1 MEWLLAIKEELTV
14 FACSM
19 LPILE
24 LRFSIPLG
32 EGLGLSIWLN
42 YIISVVGNLLPI
54 PFILIFI
61 RKILEWMS
69 VSRVA
74 LFRKAAD
81 WILQRAEKHSASVQK
96 YATWGLFLFVAIPL
110 PGTGGWTGAL
120 IAALLGMRF
129 KKSMVSIVA
138 GVMTA
143 GILVSI
149 VTLLVAAGINGFWNF
164 FIS

>member
-1 MEWLLAIKEELTV
+1 MALKEELTV

-32 EGLGLSIWLN
+32 EGLGLPIWLN
-42 YIISVVGNLLPI
+42 YMISVVGNLLPI

-69 VSRVA
+69 VSRIRFV
-74 LFRKAAD
+74 RKAAG
-81 WILQRAEKHSASVQK
+81 WIRARAEKNSGSIQK
-96 YATWGLFLFVAIPL
+96 YASWGLFAFVAIPL

-129 KKSMVSIVA
+129 KKSMIA
-138 GVMTA
+138 IIGGVLTA
-143 GILVSI
+143 GLLVSA